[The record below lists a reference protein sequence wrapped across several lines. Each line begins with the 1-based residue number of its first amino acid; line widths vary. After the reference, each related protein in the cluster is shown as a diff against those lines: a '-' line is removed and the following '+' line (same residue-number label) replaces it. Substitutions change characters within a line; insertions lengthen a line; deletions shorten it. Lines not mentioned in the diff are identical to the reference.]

1 MHIQNNSKV
10 QRSKEAF
17 EFQNPNFFAGSSA
30 YDSVRSLSYAEA
42 DVFLVCYKI
51 SDPSTLYNV
60 KNKWMPE
67 IRKHR
72 SDAPVI
78 LCGCQSDLRRD
89 PEIIAGLSKRGR
101 APVSSEQALAICCDV
116 GASNYVETSA
126 CTNEDI
132 MEAFEVGAL
141 ACMKNYKYNTTHSHH
156 SEQKFNTSS
165 SKDSNPHH
173 FNTSSSKG
181 SNPLNISIET
191 SEFSAGQVAQPQ
203 EAEDFFPHSPPLQPR
218 RSMIQQRASFSV
230 RSESYSSQNNLSRR
244 ASFRSPP
251 LPVQV
256 NSKPGSPNDHEPV
269 TSKVKAKAY
278 ESLKSQGST
287 GSTGSSSKTSTGSSA
302 LMDLEEP
309 NTEDPDLLNQLNFV
323 SPKAGVFRPV
333 NPTPLKIKDKDKCV
347 LMWNN
352 KLSIFKKILLFF
364 WVWILFTF

>member
-1 MHIQNNSKV
+1 MCHHQ
-10 QRSKEAF
+10 
-17 EFQNPNFFAGSSA
+17 FQTISCNFFRQKKRNLFYLAGSSA

-72 SDAPVI
+72 SNAPVI

-126 CTNEDI
+126 CTNEDVL
-132 MEAFEVGAL
+132 EAFEVGAL
-141 ACMKNYKYNTTHSHH
+141 ACMKNYKYNTSHSHH

-165 SKDSNPHH
+165 SKDSSNPQH
-173 FNTSSSKG
+173 FNTSSSK
-181 SNPLNISIET
+181 SSAANPLNISIET
-191 SEFSAGQVAQPQ
+191 SEFSTGQLAQPQ
-203 EAEDFFPHSPPLQPR
+203 EAEDFFPHSPPR

-230 RSESYSSQNNLSRR
+230 RSESYSSQSNLSRR

-251 LPVQV
+251 ALQPLQV
-256 NSKPGSPNDHEPV
+256 NSKPGSPHDPV
-269 TSKVKAKAY
+269 AEQSSNKVKTKAY

-347 LMWNN
+347 LM
-352 KLSIFKKILLFF
+352 
-364 WVWILFTF
+364 

>member
-1 MHIQNNSKV
+1 MFNCSKCTFPF
-10 QRSKEAF
+10 S
-17 EFQNPNFFAGSSA
+17 GSSA

-72 SDAPVI
+72 SNAPVI

-101 APVSSEQALAICCDV
+101 APVTSEQALAICCDV

-126 CTNEDI
+126 CINEEI
-132 MEAFEVGAL
+132 SEVFEVAAL
-141 ACMKNYKYNTTHSHH
+141 ACMKNYKYNTSHSHQSDSNSH
-156 SEQKFNTSS
+156 LYNTSLSKDSNPHLYNTSLSKDSNPHLYNTSS

-181 SNPLNISIET
+181 SNRLNISIET

-203 EAEDFFPHSPPLQPR
+203 EAEDFFPHTPPSQPR

-230 RSESYSSQNNLSRR
+230 RSESYTSQSNLSRR
-244 ASFRSPP
+244 ASFRSPVGTG
-251 LPVQV
+251 VQV
-256 NSKPGSPNDHEPV
+256 NSKPGSPEEQN
-269 TSKVKAKAY
+269 TKIKGKAY

-287 GSTGSSSKTSTGSSA
+287 GSTGSSSKTSTGSSV
-302 LMDLEEP
+302 LMDMEEP
-309 NTEDPDLLNQLNFV
+309 NTEDPELLNQLNFV

-347 LMWNN
+347 LM
-352 KLSIFKKILLFF
+352 
-364 WVWILFTF
+364 

>member
-1 MHIQNNSKV
+1 M
-10 QRSKEAF
+10 
-17 EFQNPNFFAGSSA
+17 
-30 YDSVRSLSYAEA
+30 RSLSYAEA

-72 SDAPVI
+72 SNAPVI

-101 APVSSEQALAICCDV
+101 APVTSEQALAICCDV

-126 CTNEDI
+126 CINEEI
-132 MEAFEVGAL
+132 SEVFEVAAL
-141 ACMKNYKYNTTHSHH
+141 ACMKNYKYNTSHSHQSDSNSH
-156 SEQKFNTSS
+156 LYNTSLSKDSNPHLYHTSS

-181 SNPLNISIET
+181 SNRLNISIET

-203 EAEDFFPHSPPLQPR
+203 EAEDFFPHTPPSGPR

-230 RSESYSSQNNLSRR
+230 RSESYTSQNNLSRR
-244 ASFRSPP
+244 ASFRSPGSG
-251 LPVQV
+251 VQV
-256 NSKPGSPNDHEPV
+256 NSKPGSPEEQP
-269 TSKVKAKAY
+269 TKIKAKTY
-278 ESLKSQGST
+278 ESLKSHGST
-287 GSTGSSSKTSTGSSA
+287 GSTGSSSKTSTGSSV
-302 LMDLEEP
+302 LMDMEEP

-347 LMWNN
+347 LM
-352 KLSIFKKILLFF
+352 
-364 WVWILFTF
+364 

>member
-116 GASNYVETSA
+116 GASN
-126 CTNEDI
+126 
-132 MEAFEVGAL
+132 
-141 ACMKNYKYNTTHSHH
+141 
-156 SEQKFNTSS
+156 
-165 SKDSNPHH
+165 
-173 FNTSSSKG
+173 
-181 SNPLNISIET
+181 
-191 SEFSAGQVAQPQ
+191 
-203 EAEDFFPHSPPLQPR
+203 
-218 RSMIQQRASFSV
+218 
-230 RSESYSSQNNLSRR
+230 
-244 ASFRSPP
+244 
-251 LPVQV
+251 
-256 NSKPGSPNDHEPV
+256 DH
-269 TSKVKAKAY
+269 
-278 ESLKSQGST
+278 
-287 GSTGSSSKTSTGSSA
+287 
-302 LMDLEEP
+302 
-309 NTEDPDLLNQLNFV
+309 
-323 SPKAGVFRPV
+323 
-333 NPTPLKIKDKDKCV
+333 
-347 LMWNN
+347 
-352 KLSIFKKILLFF
+352 
-364 WVWILFTF
+364 